1 MRRSFVSRS
10 PVTGRDCMGSRVDR
24 SCMNW
29 SNVGRSTVNLGNV
42 RDTRVAGV
50 QFLIFDIFIVIA
62 VLFIIVVI
70 TQSAMLSMPKQKIRV
85 SIKSSVRAH
94 AFKQE
99 LRIHPI
105 PCAQSGRNLLMY
117 RTMQSLQRN
126 GQPIKLELKVLLRCL
141 LS

>member
-29 SNVGRSTVNLGNV
+29 SNVGRSSVNLGNV

-50 QFLIFDIFIVIA
+50 QFLIFNIFIVIA

-70 TQSAMLSMPKQKIRV
+70 T
-85 SIKSSVRAH
+85 
-94 AFKQE
+94 
-99 LRIHPI
+99 
-105 PCAQSGRNLLMY
+105 
-117 RTMQSLQRN
+117 
-126 GQPIKLELKVLLRCL
+126 
-141 LS
+141 